1 MIYKSYLVEGNLNKI
16 KQKII
21 LFYGEN
27 FGLKNT
33 FKNEIKLINSQSEV
47 LIFQQ
52 DEIKKNNKLLL
63 NEITNDSLFQENKII
78 IIDQVD
84 DKIYDL
90 VEEVREFNPNQK
102 IFLVDCMDIA

>member
-1 MIYKSYLVEGNLNKI
+1 MIYKSYLIEGNLNKI

-33 FKNEIKLINSQSEV
+33 FKNEIKLINNQSEV

-63 NEITNDSLFQENKII
+63 NEINNDSLFQENKII
-78 IIDQVD
+78 I
-84 DKIYDL
+84 
-90 VEEVREFNPNQK
+90 F
-102 IFLVDCMDIA
+102 